1 MEHQHPLEAVVKHK
15 EQVVVPLTLH
25 THHLFNLPV
34 EVLEATQIKHP
45 VNLVVQAVVVVLLT
59 EILVEME
66 TNHRYHHHKVTLV
79 DKLHHQV
86 VDLMLLVVVAV
97 LVGPVVLHPVIM
109 LLDLGVLDP
118 QMITEPDL
126 TSLMPVVV
134 AVPAGVVAVLEEEEQ
149 VVVDLVGHLITSQPM
164 DFLMVLEFMEPQ
176 TLVEEV
182 VVVPVQTPLRVA
194 TVDLVSLLFVI
205 KPLPKYLKT

>member
-1 MEHQHPLEAVVKHK
+1 M
-15 EQVVVPLTLH
+15 
-25 THHLFNLPV
+25 
-34 EVLEATQIKHP
+34 
-45 VNLVVQAVVVVLLT
+45 
-59 EILVEME
+59 
-66 TNHRYHHHKVTLV
+66 
-79 DKLHHQV
+79 
-86 VDLMLLVVVAV
+86 
-97 LVGPVVLHPVIM
+97 PVVLVLKEILQRFTTLPLLAAEEEQVAVALMEELVDLEEEELTVLMEELVILHQFLHLREIPVVM
-109 LLDLGVLDP
+109 DP

-126 TSLMPVVV
+126 TRLMPVVV
-134 AVPAGVVAVLEEEEQ
+134 AVPAGVVAVLEEEDQ
-149 VVVDLVGHLITSQPM
+149 VVVDLVGHIITSQPM